1 MQQIRLSV
9 WIIRGDRVQW
19 RRQELQFG
27 GCITPESRNE
37 SGSRSRSPGRELGAK
52 PHTEKE
58 AVEAGPVSKWMQG
71 SYLTAHQHKKGYL
84 VSFKVYTI
92 DENEDNKKVK
102 SMNLRSKRDHQKL
115 SSFGEGLGGIF

>member
-1 MQQIRLSV
+1 MQS
-9 WIIRGDRVQW
+9 
-19 RRQELQFG
+19 
-27 GCITPESRNE
+27 
-37 SGSRSRSPGRELGAK
+37 
-52 PHTEKE
+52 
-58 AVEAGPVSKWMQG
+58 